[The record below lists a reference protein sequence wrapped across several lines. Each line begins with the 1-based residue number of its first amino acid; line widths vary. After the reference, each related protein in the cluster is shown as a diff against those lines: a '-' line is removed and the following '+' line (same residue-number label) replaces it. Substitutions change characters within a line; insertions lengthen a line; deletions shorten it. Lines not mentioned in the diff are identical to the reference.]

1 MTTSAVPSAPDRPF
15 LTIPEAAEYLHVSP
29 RSVYR
34 WLRSGHLRCFR
45 LGNTTRIARRDL
57 EQFVQ
62 RHSTPE
68 AHHDQTE
75 HH

>member
-1 MTTSAVPSAPDRPF
+1 MTASHAESVASGRLF
-15 LTIPEAAEYLHVSP
+15 LTIPEAAEYLHVSE

-34 WLRSGHLRCFR
+34 WLRTGRLRCFR
-45 LGNTTRIARRDL
+45 LGNITRIALHDL

-62 RHSTPE
+62 RYSTPE
-68 AHHDQTE
+68 VNDDE